1 MRVNTDMKKTATKPE
16 QEKMVLPGL
25 GENENERAQKPDNRP
40 QEEPKSYEEAI
51 EAILFAAGHPVSYET
66 LAKTFDL
73 TPPII
78 RKTVKEYAEKYNH
91 SKVPRGVIL
100 LALDEECQL
109 CTKAE
114 YLAFIRYALGIRRN
128 GTLSA
133 STLETLAIV
142 AYHQPV
148 TRVYIDAVRGVDSS
162 YAVSSLVERGL
173 IEAKGRLDAPGRPV
187 LFGTT
192 SSFLRCFGLESIADL
207 PDLPNEEIA
216 TVFQTVQDRLDAEEI
231 DPNQLTIEDAEAR
244 ATFEESPAAQTD
256 ADPDTQD
263 PTPEEEPI
271 PQGEEPDL
279 TPETADALPF
289 SPSETVSDGGE
300 SDDLPESTAEMILGP
315 KE

>member
-1 MRVNTDMKKTATKPE
+1 MNQKKPNSPQPE
-16 QEKMVLPGL
+16 QEKMTLPGI
-25 GENENERAQKPDNRP
+25 GENENERALRSENRP
-40 QEEPKSYEEAI
+40 LEEPKSYEEAI

-73 TPPII
+73 TAPII
-78 RKTVKEYAEKYNH
+78 RGTVKEYAEKYNH

-100 LALDEECQL
+100 LALDDECQL

-114 YLAFIRYALGIRRN
+114 YLAYIRFALGIRRN

-148 TRVYIDAVRGVDSS
+148 TRAYIDAVRGVDSS
-162 YAVSSLVERGL
+162 YAVSSLAERGL

-192 SSFLRCFGLESIADL
+192 SNFLRCFGLNSIEEL
-207 PDLPNEEIA
+207 PNLPNEEIA
-216 TVFQTVQDRLDAEEI
+216 AVFRTVQDQLDAEEEI

-244 ATFEESPAAQTD
+244 AELEESDGDFATE
-256 ADPDTQD
+256 PDGSA
-263 PTPEEEPI
+263 PPKPEEPI
-271 PQGEEPDL
+271 PEGEEPVLFSD
-279 TPETADALPF
+279 DSDSLPF
-289 SPSETVSDGGE
+289 SEDETVSSPDLP
-300 SDDLPESTAEMILGP
+300 DDLPESNPETILGS
-315 KE
+315 EN

>member
-1 MRVNTDMKKTATKPE
+1 MKKNKTAPAPE
-16 QEKMVLPGL
+16 QERMDLPGL
-25 GENENERAQKPDNRP
+25 GENENERKEKPENRP
-40 QEEPKSYEEAI
+40 LEEPKSYEEAI
-51 EAILFAAGHPVSYET
+51 EAILFAAGHPVSYEA

-73 TPPII
+73 TAPII

-100 LALDEECQL
+100 LALDDECQL

-114 YLAFIRYALGIRRN
+114 YLAYIRYALGIRRN

-148 TRVYIDAVRGVDSS
+148 TRAYIDAVRGVDSS

-192 SSFLRCFGLESIADL
+192 SSFLRCFGLDSIDQL
-207 PDLPNEEIA
+207 PDLPNDEIA
-216 TVFQTVQDRLDAEEI
+216 AVFQTVQDRFDAEEI

-244 ATFEESPAAQTD
+244 AAFENEPKAETAEEAAATEEV
-256 ADPDTQD
+256 
-263 PTPEEEPI
+263 PE
-271 PQGEEPDL
+271 GEEP
-279 TPETADALPF
+279 EFTADDEPGLPF
-289 SPSETVSDGGE
+289 APSETVTQNAYDE
-300 SDDLPESTAEMILGP
+300 DLTEATPEMIFG
-315 KE
+315 KED

>member
-1 MRVNTDMKKTATKPE
+1 MKKNKTPQAPE
-16 QEKMVLPGL
+16 QEKMDLPGL
-25 GENENERAQKPDNRP
+25 GENENELPRQKPENRP
-40 QEEPKSYEEAI
+40 LEEPSSYEEAI
-51 EAILFAAGHPVSYET
+51 EAILFAAGHPVSYEA

-73 TPPII
+73 TAPII
-78 RKTVKEYAEKYNH
+78 RSTVKEYAEKYNH

-114 YLAFIRYALGIRRN
+114 YLAYIRYALGIRRN

-148 TRVYIDAVRGVDSS
+148 TRAYIDAVRGVDSS

-192 SSFLRCFGLESIADL
+192 SNFLRCFGLDSIDQL

-244 ATFEESPAAQTD
+244 AAFEVAEPKQE
-256 ADPDTQD
+256 
-263 PTPEEEPI
+263 PEEPVE
-271 PQGEEPDL
+271 GEEPEITD
-279 TPETADALPF
+279 DGLPF
-289 SPSETVSDGGE
+289 AEAETVTDTE
-300 SDDLPESTAEMILGP
+300 PDDDIPEATAELILGP
-315 KE
+315 EN

>member
-1 MRVNTDMKKTATKPE
+1 MKKNKTPPAPE
-16 QEKMVLPGL
+16 QEKMELPGL
-25 GENENERAQKPDNRP
+25 GENENELPRQKPENRP
-40 QEEPKSYEEAI
+40 LEEPSSYEEAI
-51 EAILFAAGHPVSYET
+51 EAILFAAGHPVSYEA

-73 TPPII
+73 TAPII
-78 RKTVKEYAEKYNH
+78 RSTVKEYAEKYNH

-114 YLAFIRYALGIRRN
+114 YLAYIRYALGIRRN

-148 TRVYIDAVRGVDSS
+148 TRAYIDAVRGVDSS

-173 IEAKGRLDAPGRPV
+173 IEAKERLDAPGRPV

-192 SSFLRCFGLESIADL
+192 SNFLRCFGLDSIDQL

-244 ATFEESPAAQTD
+244 AAFQAAEPKQEPA
-256 ADPDTQD
+256 
-263 PTPEEEPI
+263 PEETVPE
-271 PQGEEPDL
+271 GEEPEITD
-279 TPETADALPF
+279 DGLPF
-289 SPSETVSDGGE
+289 AEAETVTDTE
-300 SDDLPESTAEMILGP
+300 SDDDIPEATAELILGP
-315 KE
+315 EN

>member
-1 MRVNTDMKKTATKPE
+1 MKKNKKETLPE
-16 QEKMVLPGL
+16 QERLELPGVETQ
-25 GENENERAQKPDNRP
+25 ENDRALRPENRP
-40 QEEPKSYEEAI
+40 LEEPKSYEEAI
-51 EAILFAAGHPVSYET
+51 EAILFAAGHPVSYEA

-73 TPPII
+73 TAPIV
-78 RKTVKEYAEKYNH
+78 RKMVREYAEKYNH
-91 SKVPRGVIL
+91 SKLPRGVIM
-100 LALDEECQL
+100 LALDDECQL

-114 YLAFIRYALGIRRN
+114 YLAYIRYALGIRRN

-192 SSFLRCFGLESIADL
+192 SSFLRCFGLNSIDEL
-207 PDLPNEEIA
+207 PNLPNEEIA
-216 TVFQTVQDRLDAEEI
+216 AVFQTVQDQIDAQEEI

-244 ATFEESPAAQTD
+244 AELEATGDETAPDRTEAPA
-256 ADPDTQD
+256 PD
-263 PTPEEEPI
+263 EPL
-271 PQGEEPDL
+271 QEGEEPVLLAD
-279 TPETADALPF
+279 EDDALPF
-289 SPSETVSDGGE
+289 SSEETISKDSQTDDGAAE
-300 SDDLPESTAEMILGP
+300 PTAEMILGSAN
-315 KE
+315 

>member
-1 MRVNTDMKKTATKPE
+1 MKKNKTPQAPE
-16 QEKMVLPGL
+16 QEKMDLPGL
-25 GENENERAQKPDNRP
+25 GENENELPRQKPENRP
-40 QEEPKSYEEAI
+40 LEEPSSYEEAI
-51 EAILFAAGHPVSYET
+51 EAILFAAGHPVSYEA

-73 TPPII
+73 TAPII
-78 RKTVKEYAEKYNH
+78 RSTVKEYAEKYNH

-114 YLAFIRYALGIRRN
+114 YLAYIRYALGIRRN

-142 AYHQPV
+142 AYHQLV
-148 TRVYIDAVRGVDSS
+148 TRAYIDAVRGVDSS

-192 SSFLRCFGLESIADL
+192 SNFLRCFGLDSIDQL

-244 ATFEESPAAQTD
+244 AAFEVAEPKQE
-256 ADPDTQD
+256 
-263 PTPEEEPI
+263 PEEPVE
-271 PQGEEPDL
+271 GEEPEITD
-279 TPETADALPF
+279 DGLPF
-289 SPSETVSDGGE
+289 AEAETVTDTE
-300 SDDLPESTAEMILGP
+300 PDDDIPEATAELILGP
-315 KE
+315 EN

>member
-1 MRVNTDMKKTATKPE
+1 MKKNKTPPAPE
-16 QEKMVLPGL
+16 QEKMELPGL
-25 GENENERAQKPDNRP
+25 GENENELPRQKPENRP
-40 QEEPKSYEEAI
+40 LEEPSSYEEAI
-51 EAILFAAGHPVSYET
+51 EAILFAAGHPVSYEA

-73 TPPII
+73 TAPII
-78 RKTVKEYAEKYNH
+78 RSTVKEYAEKYNH

-114 YLAFIRYALGIRRN
+114 YLAYIRYALGIRRN

-148 TRVYIDAVRGVDSS
+148 TRAYIDAVRGVDSS

-192 SSFLRCFGLESIADL
+192 SNFLRCFGLDSIDQL

-244 ATFEESPAAQTD
+244 AAFEVAEPKQE
-256 ADPDTQD
+256 
-263 PTPEEEPI
+263 PEEPVE
-271 PQGEEPDL
+271 GEEPEITD
-279 TPETADALPF
+279 DGLPF
-289 SPSETVSDGGE
+289 AEAETVTDTE
-300 SDDLPESTAEMILGP
+300 PDDDIPEATAELILGR
-315 KE
+315 EI

>member
-1 MRVNTDMKKTATKPE
+1 MKKNKTPPAPE
-16 QEKMVLPGL
+16 QEKMDLPDV
-25 GENENERAQKPDNRP
+25 GENLNDLPRQKPENRP
-40 QEEPKSYEEAI
+40 LEEPSSYEEAI
-51 EAILFAAGHPVSYET
+51 EAILFAAGHPVSYEA

-73 TPPII
+73 TAPII
-78 RKTVKEYAEKYNH
+78 RTTVKEYAEKYNH

-114 YLAFIRYALGIRRN
+114 YLAYIRYALGIRRN

-148 TRVYIDAVRGVDSS
+148 TRAYIDAVRGVDSS

-192 SSFLRCFGLESIADL
+192 SNFLRCFGLDSIDQL
-207 PDLPNEEIA
+207 PELPNEEIA
-216 TVFQTVQDRLDAEEI
+216 TVFRTVQDRLDAEEI

-244 ATFEESPAAQTD
+244 AAFETAEPKQPSA
-256 ADPDTQD
+256 
-263 PTPEEEPI
+263 PEEPEPE
-271 PQGEEPDL
+271 GEEPEITD
-279 TPETADALPF
+279 DDLPF
-289 SPSETVSDGGE
+289 SEAEIAVNNQPEDDGI
-300 SDDLPESTAEMILGP
+300 PESKAELILGP
-315 KE
+315 EN

>member
-1 MRVNTDMKKTATKPE
+1 MKKNKTPPTPE
-16 QEKMVLPGL
+16 QEKMDLPDV
-25 GENENERAQKPDNRP
+25 GENLNDLPRQKPENRP
-40 QEEPKSYEEAI
+40 LEEPSSYEEAI
-51 EAILFAAGHPVSYET
+51 EAILFAAGHPVSYEA

-73 TPPII
+73 TAPII
-78 RKTVKEYAEKYNH
+78 RTTVKEYAEKYNH

-114 YLAFIRYALGIRRN
+114 YLAYIRYALGIRRN

-148 TRVYIDAVRGVDSS
+148 TRAYIDAVRGVDSS

-192 SSFLRCFGLESIADL
+192 SNFLRCFGLDSIDQL
-207 PDLPNEEIA
+207 PELPNEEIA
-216 TVFQTVQDRLDAEEI
+216 TVFRTVQDRLDAEEI

-244 ATFEESPAAQTD
+244 AAFETAEPKQPSA
-256 ADPDTQD
+256 
-263 PTPEEEPI
+263 PEEPEPE
-271 PQGEEPDL
+271 GEEPEITD
-279 TPETADALPF
+279 DVLPF
-289 SPSETVSDGGE
+289 SEAEIAVKNEPEDDGI
-300 SDDLPESTAEMILGP
+300 PESNAELILGQ
-315 KE
+315 EN

>member
-1 MRVNTDMKKTATKPE
+1 MKKNKTAPTPE
-16 QEKMVLPGL
+16 QERMDLPGL
-25 GENENERAQKPDNRP
+25 GENENERPQKPENRP
-40 QEEPKSYEEAI
+40 LEEPNSYEEAI
-51 EAILFAAGHPVSYET
+51 EAILFAAGHPVSYEA

-73 TPPII
+73 TAQII
-78 RKTVKEYAEKYNH
+78 RKTVKEYADKYNH

-114 YLAFIRYALGIRRN
+114 YLAYIRYALGIRRN

-148 TRVYIDAVRGVDSS
+148 TRAYIDAVRGVDSS

-192 SSFLRCFGLESIADL
+192 SSFLRCFGLDSIDQL

-216 TVFQTVQDRLDAEEI
+216 AVFQTVQDRFDAEEI

-244 ATFEESPAAQTD
+244 AAFENEQPEEPETKENAPEEVPEGEEPEFTGDDEPGLPFAAAETVTQTD
-256 ADPDTQD
+256 APD
-263 PTPEEEPI
+263 
-271 PQGEEPDL
+271 
-279 TPETADALPF
+279 
-289 SPSETVSDGGE
+289 
-300 SDDLPESTAEMILGP
+300 DDLPEATPELILG
-315 KE
+315 E

>member
-1 MRVNTDMKKTATKPE
+1 MKKNKTPPAPE
-16 QEKMVLPGL
+16 QEKMELPGL
-25 GENENERAQKPDNRP
+25 GENENELPRQKPENRP
-40 QEEPKSYEEAI
+40 LEEPSSYEEAI
-51 EAILFAAGHPVSYET
+51 EAILFAAGHPVSYEA

-73 TPPII
+73 TAPII
-78 RKTVKEYAEKYNH
+78 RSTVKEYAEKYNH

-114 YLAFIRYALGIRRN
+114 YLAYIRYALGIRRN

-148 TRVYIDAVRGVDSS
+148 TRAYIDAVRGVDSS

-192 SSFLRCFGLESIADL
+192 SNFLRCFGLDSIDQL

-244 ATFEESPAAQTD
+244 AVFEASEPKQEPA
-256 ADPDTQD
+256 
-263 PTPEEEPI
+263 PEETVPE
-271 PQGEEPDL
+271 GEEPEITD
-279 TPETADALPF
+279 DGLPF
-289 SPSETVSDGGE
+289 EEAETVTDTE
-300 SDDLPESTAEMILGP
+300 SDDDIPEATAELILGP
-315 KE
+315 EN

>member
-1 MRVNTDMKKTATKPE
+1 MKKNKKTSLPE
-16 QEKMVLPGL
+16 QEQLDLPGA
-25 GENENERAQKPDNRP
+25 EPQEQDRAVRPENRP
-40 QEEPKSYEEAI
+40 LEEPKSYEEAI
-51 EAILFAAGHPVSYET
+51 EAILFAAGHPVAYET

-73 TPPII
+73 TVPIM

-91 SKVPRGVIL
+91 SKLPRGVIL
-100 LALDEECQL
+100 LALDDECQL

-114 YLAFIRYALGIRRN
+114 YLAYIRYALGIRRN

-148 TRVYIDAVRGVDSS
+148 TRAYIDAVRGVDSS

-192 SSFLRCFGLESIADL
+192 SSFLRCFGLNSIEEL
-207 PDLPNEEIA
+207 PNLPNEEIA
-216 TVFQTVQDRLDAEEI
+216 AVFQTVQDQLDAADEI

-244 ATFEESPAAQTD
+244 AELEEKETGTEDDVRDDLSD
-256 ADPDTQD
+256 D
-263 PTPEEEPI
+263 PI
-271 PQGEEPDL
+271 PEGEEPVLLSDGDD
-279 TPETADALPF
+279 ELPF
-289 SPSETVSDGGE
+289 SPEETVSEKKSDEEIPEATVE
-300 SDDLPESTAEMILGP
+300 SLFGPES
-315 KE
+315 

>member
-1 MRVNTDMKKTATKPE
+1 MKKNKTPPAPE
-16 QEKMVLPGL
+16 QEKMELPGL
-25 GENENERAQKPDNRP
+25 GENENELPRQKPENRP
-40 QEEPKSYEEAI
+40 LEEPSSYEEAI
-51 EAILFAAGHPVSYET
+51 EAILFAAGHPVSYEA

-73 TPPII
+73 TAPII
-78 RKTVKEYAEKYNH
+78 RSTVKEYAEKYNH

-114 YLAFIRYALGIRRN
+114 YLAYIRYALGIRRN

-148 TRVYIDAVRGVDSS
+148 TRAYIDAVRGVDSS

-192 SSFLRCFGLESIADL
+192 SNFLRCFGLDSIDQL

-244 ATFEESPAAQTD
+244 AAFEVAEPKQEPA
-256 ADPDTQD
+256 
-263 PTPEEEPI
+263 PEETVPE
-271 PQGEEPDL
+271 GEEPEITD
-279 TPETADALPF
+279 DGLPF
-289 SPSETVSDGGE
+289 AEAETVTDTE
-300 SDDLPESTAEMILGP
+300 SDDDIPEATAELILGP
-315 KE
+315 EI

>member
-1 MRVNTDMKKTATKPE
+1 MKPQKTPQPE
-16 QEKMVLPGL
+16 QEKLDLPGL
-25 GENENERAQKPDNRP
+25 GENENERPVKPENKP
-40 QEEPKSYEEAI
+40 LEEPKSYEEAI

-66 LAKTFDL
+66 LGKTFDL
-73 TPPII
+73 PAPII
-78 RKTVKEYAEKYNH
+78 RTTVKEYAERYNH

-100 LALDEECQL
+100 LALDEDCQL

-114 YLAFIRYALGIRRN
+114 YLAYIRYALGIRRQ

-148 TRVYIDAVRGVDSS
+148 TRAYVDAVRGVDSS

-207 PDLPNEEIA
+207 PDLPNDEIA
-216 TVFQTVQDRLDAEEI
+216 TVFQTVQDRLDAE
-231 DPNQLTIEDAEAR
+231 AR
-244 ATFEESPAAQTD
+244 AAFEAAPTEPTQETP
-256 ADPDTQD
+256 PD
-263 PTPEEEPI
+263 EPI
-271 PQGEEPDL
+271 PEGEEPVL
-279 TPETADALPF
+279 LGEEEDALPF
-289 SPSETVSDGGE
+289 TDEETVTQDE
-300 SDDLPESTAEMILGP
+300 PADNNPETTAEEVLGT
-315 KE
+315 E